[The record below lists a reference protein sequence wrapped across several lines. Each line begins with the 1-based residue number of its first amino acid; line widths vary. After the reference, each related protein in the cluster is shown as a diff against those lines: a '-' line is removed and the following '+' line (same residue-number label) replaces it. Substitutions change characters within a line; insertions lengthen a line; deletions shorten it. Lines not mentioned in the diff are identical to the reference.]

1 MVHLFLLICVLITSP
16 QDGKEALLGTLYF
29 DAGKST
35 LTAKSDSVLKGI
47 ADRIRA
53 KPNLMIDVYGY
64 TDNTG
69 SSAGN
74 NAVSK
79 ERAVHVKQRLI
90 EMLGERGDRI
100 EAYGLGSRN
109 PIASNNTE
117 AGRKKNR
124 RVEIS
129 IREPDAILTWYDN
142 DVKVQP
148 SFLRPRW
155 LDPTPDYYL
164 YHDYVVTTG
173 KMSHA
178 HILYPNKSV
187 LKMDED
193 AMVIVHRLDMER
205 EDDKLVKDIQMQ
217 NGSLEAMLNGEKI
230 HDDTTA
236 IISSANHKNNSLN
249 RETAIDDKLKDL
261 IAAYEGDTVVTPT
274 KEKPVVVQKD
284 SVIAQPKVIEGRPAG
299 LGIGVFAGEPAGIS
313 LKGWRNRQYAFDFE
327 VGWSFPDEVLYVVGD
342 YLVHFPQVL
351 KGNRWFPYLGVGVEL
366 RGDRNNGSWEFS
378 PGLRVG
384 GGIEYIQNKFG
395 IFGELYPVIELI
407 PRTPVSV
414 AGGIGVRYYF
424 TD

>member
-1 MVHLFLLICVLITSP
+1 MLLLICVLITSP
-16 QDGKEALLGTLYF
+16 QESKEVLLGTVHF

-35 LTAKSDSVLKGI
+35 LTAQSDSMLKVI

-53 KPNLMIDVYGY
+53 EPNLMIDVYGY
-64 TDNTG
+64 TDNIG
-69 SSAGN
+69 STAGN

-79 ERAVHVKQRLI
+79 KRAEHVKQRLAD
-90 EMLGERGDRI
+90 MLGEHGDRI
-100 EAYGLGSRN
+100 ETYGLGSKN

-148 SFLRPRW
+148 PFLRPRW
-155 LDPTPDYYL
+155 LNPTHDYYL
-164 YHDYVVTTG
+164 YHDYIVTTG

-187 LKMDED
+187 LNMDED

-205 EDDKLVKDIQMQ
+205 EDDPLVGDIKMQ
-217 NGSLEAMLNGEKI
+217 NGSLEAMLEGEKI
-230 HDDTTA
+230 KDDTTA
-236 IISSANHKNNSLN
+236 GIPSTNHKNDSLSSAD
-249 RETAIDDKLKDL
+249 AIDDKLKDL
-261 IAAYEGDTVVTPT
+261 IAAYEGDTVVTQT
-274 KEKPVVVQKD
+274 KETPVVEQKD
-284 SVIAQPKVIEGRPAG
+284 VVIRQPEAISGRPAG

-313 LKGWRNRQYAFDFE
+313 LKAWRNRQYAYDFE

-342 YLVHFPQVL
+342 YLVHFPKVIKTNGL
-351 KGNRWFPYLGVGVEL
+351 FPYLGVGVEL
-366 RGDRNNGSWEFS
+366 RGDRNNGVWEFS

-395 IFGELYPVIELI
+395 IFGELYPVIELV

-414 AGGIGVRYYF
+414 SGGIGVRYYF